1 MRSRCFGGG
10 DGRRGEFERRIEG
23 KRGRCTKCK
32 GDGNYLRTAL
42 VRVTELGG
50 LFKYQFPAK
59 RTLFLAS
66 LCGFLVNHDYRNI

>member
-1 MRSRCFGGG
+1 MGSRRFNSGN
-10 DGRRGEFERRIEG
+10 GRRGELERSIEG

-32 GDGNYLRTAL
+32 GDGNYLRIAL

-66 LCGFLVNHDYRNI
+66 LYGFLVNHDYRSK

>member
-32 GDGNYLRTAL
+32 GDGNYLIGAL
-42 VRVTELGG
+42 VRVTELGVIKVPIPG
-50 LFKYQFPAK
+50 QKDSVPSQ
-59 RTLFLAS
+59 
-66 LCGFLVNHDYRNI
+66 LVWISSEP